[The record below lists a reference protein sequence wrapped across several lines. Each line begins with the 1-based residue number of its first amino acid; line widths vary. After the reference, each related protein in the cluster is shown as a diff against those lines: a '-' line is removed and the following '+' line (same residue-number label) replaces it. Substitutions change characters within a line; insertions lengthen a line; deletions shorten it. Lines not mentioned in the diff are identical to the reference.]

1 MALDKQ
7 LLWASCV
14 QLQDDE
20 SLRRLYATPFLQLCE
35 QVSAMTRL
43 LGPAL
48 KFAANYMDTL
58 LATTREHVTAFTA
71 ATDVFYPHLGPSL
84 VALVRITPVSAMHEP
99 GSVRHCIS
107 RLIWLLDFTEA
118 FVTNLVSA
126 KFVDHSLQACA
137 AAAYEDRL
145 AANHKWF
152 VRKAVRLALYACPS
166 REQLYKDASLA
177 ELERLRAALQRPV
190 AFCYNLLQ
198 EEGLTLAVEE

>member
-7 LLWASCV
+7 VLWASCV
-14 QLQDDE
+14 QLQE
-20 SLRRLYATPFLQLCE
+20 NETLERLYATPFLQLCQ

-48 KFAANYMDTL
+48 KFAAKYMDTL
-58 LATTREHVTAFTA
+58 LAKTREHVSEFTN
-71 ATDVFYPHLGPSL
+71 ATDVLYPHLGPSL
-84 VALVRITPVSAMHEP
+84 VALVRITPPTSMHEP

-118 FVTNLVSA
+118 FITNLVSA
-126 KFVDHSLQACA
+126 KFADQSLQACA

-166 REQLYKDASLA
+166 RERLYKDVPPQ
-177 ELERLRAALQRPV
+177 ELEQLRAALQRPV
-190 AFCYNLLQ
+190 AFCYNFLQ